1 MKPIMFDFATSNTP
15 ASNTPAFTVSLGRLF
30 ERLFMMD

>member
-15 ASNTPAFTVSLGRLF
+15 ALAVSSGRLL
-30 ERLFMMD
+30 ERLFIMD